1 MVSEEEWPIL
11 QHFRREHLDKG
22 HLISVGSIDIGTQAA
37 VHTTD
42 NTTIIYPD
50 PTYKRKCE

>member
-22 HLISVGSIDIGTQAA
+22 HLISVGSTDIGTQAA